1 MANTYSQLYIHLVFA
16 VKGRQSLIHA
26 EWKETL
32 YKYIAGIISNQNQKL
47 MIINGMPDH
56 VHILIRIKPDKSI
69 SDLVRDIKSHSSSF
83 IREQGFIKGRFEWQA
98 ACQTDEVRLGFG
110 AFSVSQSQVPHLILY
125 IQSQEL
131 HHKNRSFQSE
141 YLEFLKD
148 YEIDFKP
155 EYLFEPIT

>member
-26 EWKETL
+26 DWKETL
-32 YKYIAGIISNQNQKL
+32 YKYIAGIISNQKQKL

-56 VHILIRIKPDKSI
+56 VHILIGLKPDKCI
-69 SDLVRDIKSHSSSF
+69 SDLVRDIKSNSSKF
-83 IREQGFIKGRFEWQA
+83 INEQGVVKGHFEWQ
-98 ACQTDEVRLGFG
+98 DGFG
-110 AFSVSQSQVPHLILY
+110 AFSVSQSHVPKLILY
-125 IQSQEL
+125 IRDQET
-131 HHKNRSFQSE
+131 HHKKRSFLAE
-141 YLEFLKD
+141 YLGFLKA